1 MIILDGD
8 KLRDFWDSVAQG
20 FQKSPLEAVISIVII
35 ALLIAVPV
43 VLLLLRQRKQK
54 KRRVRRARE
63 VFELFAASH
72 KLSERDREVLLEM
85 CRHTAKGELE
95 LANLVTKPASF
106 NAAVKRLMDA
116 GFSGSIGIRDVDL
129 AALRIKLGL
138 VQSGSRG
145 ILHST
150 AELRPGMQVALESG
164 RKQIAQVLEV
174 KPEGFQ
180 LQTTEKLTPG
190 SSVELRVRR
199 ASGLYSLKTSVIG
212 KSGNGYMLRH
222 TENIKRVQK
231 RRYFRKVSRL
241 PVLIATD
248 DQSLGTFKTR
258 LVDLS
263 AGGARMRNPGVALG
277 PGDAIHLS
285 IIQEGAEPIKLNSR
299 VTRVSPDRALLSV
312 SFESLKDST
321 RDLLMRM
328 VFS

>member
-8 KLRDFWDSVAQG
+8 KLRSYWDSIARG
-20 FQKSPLEAVISIVII
+20 FQKSPLEAAISIVII
-35 ALLIAVPV
+35 ALLIALPV
-43 VLLLLRQRKQK
+43 VIFLNRQKKQK
-54 KRRVRRARE
+54 KRKALRARE
-63 VFELFAASH
+63 VFDIFAARHS
-72 KLSERDREVLLEM
+72 LTERDREVLIEM
-85 CRHTAKGELE
+85 CRHTAKGELD

-106 NAAVKRLMDA
+106 NAAAKRLSEA
-116 GFSGSIGIRDVDL
+116 GFSQSAGIRDADI
-129 AALRIKLGL
+129 AGLRIKLGL

-164 RKQIAQVLEV
+164 RKQIAKVLEV

-180 LQTTEKLTPG
+180 LQTAEKLTPG

-199 ASGLYSLKTSVIG
+199 STGLYSLNTTVVG
-212 KSGNGYMLRH
+212 RSGNGYILRH

-241 PVLIATD
+241 PVLFTTD
-248 DQSLGTFKTR
+248 DPSLGSFKTR

-263 AGGARMRNPGVALG
+263 AGGARMRNPGVALKA
-277 PGDAIHLS
+277 GDAVHLS
-285 IIQEGAEPIKLNSR
+285 IIHGGAEPIKLNSR
-299 VTRVSPDRALLSV
+299 VTRLSPDRALMSV
-312 SFESLKDST
+312 AFESLKDST